1 MTSACFDRLRNNS
14 RKQAFLR
21 MKTWRQFRPVL
32 CDSVLGKDGLSFQ
45 DILGRSDV
53 VFRFLC

>member
-14 RKQAFLR
+14 HKQAFLR
-21 MKTWRQFRPVL
+21 MKTWRQFRPLL

-45 DILGRSDV
+45 NILGRSGV
-53 VFRFLC
+53 VLRFSC